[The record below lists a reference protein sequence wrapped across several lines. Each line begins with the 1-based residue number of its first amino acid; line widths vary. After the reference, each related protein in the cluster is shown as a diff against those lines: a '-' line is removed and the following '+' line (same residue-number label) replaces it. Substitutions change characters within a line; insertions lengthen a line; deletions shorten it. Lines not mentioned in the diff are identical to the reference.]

1 MPKKK
6 YTGTCIYCG
15 HTGKMSKEHVF
26 SNWLGELFEKDQQ
39 RNDAVLAHT
48 FGKFPPKVEVKKVSG
63 AIHTRKEPVV
73 CENCNN
79 NWMSTIVE
87 NAKPIESRLVASKD
101 FIEISGDDQIF
112 LKKKIALTAMTM
124 DSVHTEKNQYLAE
137 EDRYDFKNSNDLG
150 AFDSVCIFNICDSEN
165 CTPWADTACI
175 HLKNEKNVQILSRPI
190 FKSLFYVFGC
200 MGVFAI
206 FRNERY
212 STEDILRE
220 YIKGNAIELYPEYR
234 DVSESGMRLKN
245 SEFRNIANGFRG
257 VVTSHVISSYSKEI
271 ENYVNG

>member
-1 MPKKK
+1 MPRKK

-26 SNWLGELFEKDQQ
+26 SNWLGDLFEKDQQ

-48 FGKFPPKVEVKKVSG
+48 FGKFPPKVEVKKISG

-73 CENCNN
+73 CESCNN

-87 NAKPIESRLVASKD
+87 NAKPVENYLIESKD
-101 FIEISGDDQIF
+101 FVEISSDDQTY
-112 LKKKIALTAMTM
+112 LKKKLALTAITM
-124 DSVHTEKNQYLAE
+124 DSVHTKKNQYLAE
-137 EDRYDFKNSNDLG
+137 EDRYSFKNTNDLG
-150 AFDSVCIFNICDSEN
+150 AFDSLYIFNIRDSED

-175 HLKNEKNVQILSRPI
+175 HLVNEKNVQILARPI

-200 MGVFAI
+200 MGVFAV

-212 STEDILRE
+212 STKNILRK
-220 YIKGNAIELYPEYR
+220 YLNNSATELYPEYR
-234 DVSESGMRLKN
+234 KASECGVRFRN
-245 SEFRNIANGFRG
+245 SEFRRIANGFRG
-257 VVTSHVISSYSKEI
+257 IVIPHVISAYSEEI
-271 ENYVNG
+271 ENYKNS